1 MKWPKLLK
9 KLYNAILEH
18 DAVKEK
24 KLYNKALKKNVKAHE
39 KHKKTTVTQVTV
51 QD

>member
-18 DAVKEK
+18 DIVKEK
-24 KLYNKALKKNVKAHE
+24 KLYNKALKKNVKANK
-39 KHKKTTVTQVTV
+39 KHLKTTVPQVTI